1 VGARANKAGAT
12 LDVTVPADYITDW
25 LVSNI
30 FMSTKP
36 IPRWSRRKDARPAE
50 LTKAALALFVER
62 GYAATRLEDVAQR
75 AGVSKGTLYLYFE
88 SKEELFKA
96 VVREGLVPVL
106 EQGERMLSEHQG
118 DSASLIRALALGWW
132 EMVGNTPFGGIP
144 KLMFAECRNFP
155 ELGKFY
161 YDEVISRGHR
171 LIQEAVRRGM
181 QSAEFRPLDLDYVT
195 QLIIAPLVL
204 QAIWRHSF
212 DFCDTH
218 RLDPTKYV
226 EQHVDLLLVGLR
238 SAGKKRSP
246 RYPKKVS
253 QRAPRRGA
261 RQATLRVTRE
271 DQ

>member
-1 VGARANKAGAT
+1 MLREHRG
-12 LDVTVPADYITDW
+12 
-25 LVSNI
+25 
-30 FMSTKP
+30 
-36 IPRWSRRKDARPAE
+36 DA
-50 LTKAALALFVER
+50 
-62 GYAATRLEDVAQR
+62 
-75 AGVSKGTLYLYFE
+75 S
-88 SKEELFKA
+88 
-96 VVREGLVPVL
+96 
-106 EQGERMLSEHQG
+106 
-118 DSASLIRALALGWW
+118 SLIRALALGWW

-171 LIQEAVRRGM
+171 LIQEAVSRGM
-181 QSAEFRPLDLDYVT
+181 GSKEFRRLDLDYIT

-238 SAGKKRSP
+238 NTDKKNSP
-246 RYPKKVS
+246 RHPKKATSRVA
-253 QRAPRRGA
+253 QRG
-261 RQATLRVTRE
+261 TH
-271 DQ
+271 

>member
-1 VGARANKAGAT
+1 
-12 LDVTVPADYITDW
+12 
-25 LVSNI
+25 
-30 FMSTKP
+30 MSTKST
-36 IPRWSRRKDARPAE
+36 PRWSRRKDARPAE
-50 LTKAALALFVER
+50 LTGAALALFVER

-106 EQGERMLSEHQG
+106 EEGERMLREHRG
-118 DSASLIRALALGWW
+118 DASSLIRALALGWW

-171 LIQEAVRRGM
+171 LIQEAVSRGM
-181 QSAEFRPLDLDYVT
+181 QSKEFRRLDLDYVT

-238 SAGKKRSP
+238 NTDKKTSP
-246 RYPKKVS
+246 RYPKKATSRVD
-253 QRAPRRGA
+253 QGA
-261 RQATLRVTRE
+261 RTRLT
-271 DQ
+271 